1 MVKRMITPML
11 LFVFGIAVAGWL
23 PMPLVSS
30 VALAEDDT
38 LANKLNLS
46 LYGYCLLYTSPSPR
60 DRTRSRMPSSA

>member
-1 MVKRMITPML
+1 MVKRMITPLL

-23 PMPLVSS
+23 PVPLVSS

-46 LYGYCLLYTSPSPR
+46 LYLSLIHI
-60 DRTRSRMPSSA
+60 